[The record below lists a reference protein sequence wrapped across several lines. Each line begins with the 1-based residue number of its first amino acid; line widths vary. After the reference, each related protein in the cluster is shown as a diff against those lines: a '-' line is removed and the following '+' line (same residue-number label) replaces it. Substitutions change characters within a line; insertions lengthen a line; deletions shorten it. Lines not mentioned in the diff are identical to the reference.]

1 MDTDSIVVNKE
12 IPKKFIRND
21 LGMFKKV
28 CDILEGIFVAPKL
41 YYLKTKNESTIT
53 EIRKA
58 KGIGD
63 DLSRNDYINLLKNKE
78 IIINKERWFLSKSEG
93 TIQSKNIKIK
103 NNSIKK

>member
-12 IPKKFIRND
+12 IPDKFIGND

-28 CDILEGIFVAPKL
+28 CDISEGIFFAPKL
-41 YYLKTKNESTIT
+41 YYLKTTLKNKNESKIT

-63 DLSRNDYINLLKNKE
+63 DLSRNDYIKLLKNK
-78 IIINKERWFLSKSEG
+78 
-93 TIQSKNIKIK
+93 
-103 NNSIKK
+103 